1 MIVVRLFFVLLLT
14 VTVLTS
20 TAAAAK
26 SQEILGWVEWV
37 HVLDAQFRVKAKL
50 DTGAATS
57 SLDATQIEPFKR
69 KGKSW
74 VRFTVTDPAT
84 QETIVLEKRR
94 KRVVRIV
101 RHNGKHQKRYVV
113 ELDVCLGQEKQSIEV
128 SLIDRSQFI
137 YPLLLGRS
145 ALEVMNVVVDPSD
158 TFVMRPACEAD
169 ASA

>member
-1 MIVVRLFFVLLLT
+1 MGMRFSLTVLLACIFLAGT
-14 VTVLTS
+14 VVH
-20 TAAAAK
+20 AR
-26 SQEILGWVEWV
+26 SQEIMGWVEWV
-37 HVLDAQFRVKAKL
+37 HVFDTEFRVKAKL

-57 SLDATQIEPFKR
+57 SLDATDIEAFKR

-84 QETIVLEKRR
+84 QESEVLEKRR

-113 ELDVCLGQEKQSIEV
+113 ELDVCLGEERQSIEV

-145 ALEVMNVVVDPSD
+145 ALEKMGIVVDPSD
-158 TFVMRPACEAD
+158 TFVMRPACDRDE
-169 ASA
+169 SS

>member
-1 MIVVRLFFVLLLT
+1 MGKRAISLVLLAGAT
-14 VTVLTS
+14 VASAPVL
-20 TAAAAK
+20 AR
-26 SQEILGWVEWV
+26 SQEIMGWVEWV
-37 HVLDAQFRVKAKL
+37 HVFDTDFRVKAKL

-57 SLDATQIEPFKR
+57 SLDATGIEAFKR
-69 KGKSW
+69 DGKSW

-84 QETIVLEKRR
+84 AESEVLEKRR

-113 ELDVCLGQEKQSIEV
+113 ELDVCLGEERQSIEV

-145 ALEVMNVVVDPSD
+145 ALEKMSIVVDPSD
-158 TFVMRPACEAD
+158 TFVMSPSCD
-169 ASA
+169 GGDNS